1 MTDGYKAITEITLDG
16 KIAATYK
23 AKLADEE
30 IFTLLRTA
38 TGGDGKRYF
47 VAFAPWQQRFHL
59 FDENFK
65 YLLSYPDNAMENR
78 NTGLTDVELGD

>member
-1 MTDGYKAITEITLDG
+1 MDG
-16 KIAATYK
+16 KALGTYK

-38 TGGDGKRYF
+38 VGSDGKRYF
-47 VAFAPWQQRFHL
+47 AAFAPWQQRFHL

-65 YLLSYPDNAMENR
+65 YLLSYPDNALETAIR
-78 NTGLTDVELGD
+78 A